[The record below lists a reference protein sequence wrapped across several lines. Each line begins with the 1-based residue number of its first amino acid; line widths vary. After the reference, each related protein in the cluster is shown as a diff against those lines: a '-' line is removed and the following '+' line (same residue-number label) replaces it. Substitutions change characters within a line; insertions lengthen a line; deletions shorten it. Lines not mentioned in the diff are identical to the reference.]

1 MVIRKN
7 KVTAEKRLR
16 GKKKK
21 TLLTAE
27 IITSP
32 LSESVKTKV
41 RQHVRVPFVK
51 IRKAD

>member
-16 GKKKK
+16 GKKK
-21 TLLTAE
+21 TLPTAE
-27 IITSP
+27 ITTSP

-41 RQHVRVPFVK
+41 RQHIRVPFVK